1 VSIFVS
7 RTPVVTTSV
16 DSPVVVILVSPSEE
30 SDTSAID
37 SSSATFEPA
46 DSSWISFDIASK
58 TEGLE
63 SVESISAT
71 TALEISSNIVI
82 SAGSDAS
89 REISYPISPLSPM
102 SVTMTVDSLGRTPSL

>member
-58 TEGLE
+58 TEGFE
-63 SVESISAT
+63 SVESISAAT
-71 TALEISSNIVI
+71 VLEISSN
-82 SAGSDAS
+82 DES
-89 REISYPISPLSPM
+89 RSEPMLRSTLYFTSPVTSSI
-102 SVTMTVDSLGRTPSL
+102 SVTVTVSS